1 MRDALIALGLVVGTF
16 LLLVLQEFIPPMGF
30 LSDARVNLIPVLF
43 CYGAMILPFP
53 LMLVLA
59 VAIGLMSDLATLQ
72 VVGGSAEIGLGWSV
86 LFYLFV
92 GLICQGL
99 RPLVLRGHW
108 ELHTLMSASA
118 AISLPALQFA
128 MITFRRMEAGGI
140 FYSSDVTWKI
150 LGPGIITL
158 FVAPVFWF
166 AVTWVVGRSSGFQ
179 RMREIER

>member
-1 MRDALIALGLVVGTF
+1 MKDALIVLGLVVGTF
-16 LLLVLQEFIPPMGF
+16 FLLAIQEFIPPMGF

-53 LMLVLA
+53 LMIVLT
-59 VAIGLMSDLATLQ
+59 VAIGLMCDLATLQ

-118 AISLPALQFA
+118 AILLPALQFA
-128 MITFRRMEAGGI
+128 MITFRRMEDGGF
-140 FYSSDVTWKI
+140 FYSSAVAWKI
-150 LGPGIITL
+150 LGPGMVAL

-166 AVTWVVGRSSGFQ
+166 AVTWLVGRKNRFQ
-179 RMREIER
+179 RLREI